1 MSVIQKM
8 TPRSFE
14 AVRKTHRLDDA
25 PLTMDDCR
33 LCYLR
38 GHIHGRIAATEQ
50 HMGPL
55 MAQLDRLEVEL
66 KRIRRAME
74 KGGS

>member
-1 MSVIQKM
+1 MSIIQKM
-8 TPRSFE
+8 TPRSFV
-14 AVRKTHRLDDA
+14 AVERELRLLGTEPTLDH
-25 PLTMDDCR
+25 CR
-33 LCYLR
+33 YCYRR
-38 GHIHGRIAATEQ
+38 GHTHGRIAATEQ

-74 KGGS
+74 RGES

>member
-8 TPRSFE
+8 TPQSFE
-14 AVRKTHRLDDA
+14 VVQRSLGEA
-25 PLTMDDCR
+25 PLTMDHCR

-38 GHIHGRIAATEQ
+38 GHIHGRIAAAEQ

-74 KGGS
+74 RGES